1 MNSGFSI
8 WGWKEAKINIPIS
21 NYLVN
26 SWAYMFTVFVLEFY
40 NQKDYDESTVFFSA
54 YFDN

>member
-1 MNSGFSI
+1 MNSGFII